1 MKERDAAYKL
11 TKVLDVIPNTWM
23 RRSDNFWGI
32 YQAAGL
38 VAIGRP
44 TSDKHLGATFVG
56 SE

>member
-23 RRSDNFWGI
+23 CRSDNFWGI